1 VDLHHVALASHD
13 AGALVRPLVA
23 DLGGVVLM
31 GGENVGFRSFQVRL
45 GDATDGMTLELLEPW
60 GAERFD
66 FLARFLARHGEG
78 PHHLTF
84 KVSDLAATLDRVT
97 GAGYTPVGVSLAN
110 PRWKEAFLQ
119 PREAHGT
126 VVQLAQAD
134 SPFADFAAEFEHLTS
149 GRQGEPVWWPEP
161 PAPAPQPT
169 RLRRVVMRTADLD
182 AALGFFGDLL
192 GGSAQTASPDPR
204 DGDGAGHRDG
214 EGLAKVVEVRWPGG
228 GRIRLE
234 ETPGATPG
242 IDRLELEGVG
252 PERSLDLA
260 GTRLVVLPTSDDGS
274 GDRGPP
280 APSPHAI
287 SRCAERGG

>member
-66 FLARFLARHGEG
+66 FLARFLARHGEA

-84 KVSDLAATLDRVT
+84 KVTDLAATLDRVT
-97 GAGYTPVGVSLAN
+97 NAGYTPVGVSLAN

-134 SPFADFAAEFEHLTS
+134 SPFADFAAEFEHLAS
-149 GRQGEPVWWPEP
+149 ARQGEPVWWPEP
-161 PAPAPQPT
+161 PAPAPHRT

-182 AALGFFGDLL
+182 AALDFFGELL
-192 GGSAQTASPDPR
+192 SGTVEAVPPAQRP
-204 DGDGAGHRDG
+204 DGDGATR
-214 EGLAKVVEVRWPGG
+214 VVQLCWPGG

-234 ETPGATPG
+234 ELRDATPS

-252 PERSLDLA
+252 PARTLDLA
-260 GTRLVVLPTSDDGS
+260 GTRLVVFPTGHDGL
-274 GDRGPP
+274 GDGGPRDREP
-280 APSPHAI
+280 ARDQSL
-287 SRCAERGG
+287 R